1 MSTTFK
7 WTVGNLK
14 CMPQAEGQ
22 VNVVTEVHW
31 SCVGEKEHDG
41 KTYSAGVYNVCQVNY
56 KGGDFTPFADLT
68 QDEVIGW
75 VWASGVDKDAAEES
89 INQRIALDINPPII
103 SPPLPWSA
111 Q

>member
-31 SCVGEKEHDG
+31 TCVGEKNMMVRP
-41 KTYSAGVYNVCQVNY
+41 T
-56 KGGDFTPFADLT
+56 
-68 QDEVIGW
+68 
-75 VWASGVDKDAAEES
+75 
-89 INQRIALDINPPII
+89 
-103 SPPLPWSA
+103 
-111 Q
+111 

>member
-7 WTVGNLK
+7 WTVNNLQ

-22 VNVVTEVHW
+22 VNVITTVHW

-41 KTYSAGVYNVCQVNY
+41 KTYSASINNVCQVNY
-56 KGGDFTPFADLT
+56 SGGDFTAFADLT
-68 QDEVIGW
+68 QEEVIGW
-75 VWASGVDKDAAEES
+75 VWASGVDKESAEAS
-89 INQRIALDINPPII
+89 INQRIALDINPPLI
-103 SPPLPWSA
+103 SPTLPWSA